1 MTDTPESEP
10 TDAEARLRLSWRIA
24 PASASFI
31 LGIEADSRNTRD
43 LVDGLLFAAIQAANV
58 ATITSSPEL
67 QLAYATIPDG
77 PPDELRRPV
86 SVSAIANSL
95 RMPFETARRRIQA
108 LARIGALEV
117 TSKGVR
123 VSHVVLGQSQFLANV
138 FLRHELLKGFYLEA
152 KALGVLPPE
161 ASGPLPVWDSPPLRL
176 TNRLIWEYMLRVA
189 DDLGSAVGDAS
200 NGLILIAMIR
210 QNIEGLTPDE
220 LAAWAR
226 DPQALARPVRNR
238 RLAELLNF
246 SSETMRRYVI
256 ALETRGL
263 CVRGPMGLV
272 AVAPPQVRIT
282 MDRMVLDNLANVLR
296 LFARLRQFGVLA
308 AWDAA
313 AIAA

>member
-1 MTDTPESEP
+1 MTEAPASEP
-10 TDAEARLRLSWRIA
+10 TEAEARLRLAWRIA
-24 PASASFI
+24 PATASFI

-67 QLAYATIPDG
+67 QLAYATIPDR

-95 RMPFETARRRIQA
+95 RMPFETARRRVQA
-108 LARIGALEV
+108 MARIGALEV

-123 VSHVVLGQSQFLANV
+123 VSHAVLGQSGFLTNV
-138 FLRHELLKGFYLEA
+138 FLRHELLKAFYLET

-161 ASGPLPVWDSPPLRL
+161 TPGPLPAWESPPLRL

-189 DDLGSAVGDAS
+189 DDLGATVGDAS

-210 QNIEGLTPDE
+210 RNVTGLTPEE
-220 LAAWAR
+220 LVAWVH
-226 DPQALARPVRNR
+226 DPLAVACPVRNR
-238 RLAELLNF
+238 RLAEELNF

-256 ALETRGL
+256 ALEQRGL
-263 CVRGPMGLV
+263 CVRGPVGLV
-272 AVAPPQVRIT
+272 AVAPPQVRAIL
-282 MDRMVLDNLANVLR
+282 DRMLLDNLANVLR
-296 LFARLRQFGVLA
+296 LFARLRQFGVLSM
-308 AWDAA
+308 WDAA